1 MAVIVAGLGCGRW
14 GRIVYTHA
22 AVHVET
28 LVTNTVAQI
37 STGKGSDKDVEM

>member
-37 STGKGSDKDVEM
+37 STGKDSDKDVEM